1 MEGTYWLWKHDWRF
15 RSNRNR
21 PVSCSSSA
29 VHRSITRQLAL
40 IPQRLIRCMRLIGY
54 LQSLLSLAVARL
66 QPTLPIRVL
75 SSTSSRLCPDEHD
88 GAAGYRQRVKHR
100 QEAPSAQHFSLP
112 VENSPFRGQIRF
124 GAVTSLT
131 FPSKTAFCTWWRS
144 LIGRSTGFELA
155 AFEYARYQ
163 LLCWG
168 AGGGYRKIWQARNYE
183 HGLEQPIHRCCLNH
197 DFDQGQL
204 YNLNAFRWFYKS
216 AAGNKWAGPLSGQ
229 HLYRTAVAVAETGA
243 RLSVWNRRRFQ
254 TKQIMNA

>member
-1 MEGTYWLWKHDWRF
+1 MEGTYWLCKHDWRF

-112 VENSPFRGQIRF
+112 VEKLAISRPNQVWCRDITYIPVENGFLYLVAIIDWAFHWFWTSGFWIR
-124 GAVTSLT
+124 
-131 FPSKTAFCTWWRS
+131 
-144 LIGRSTGFELA
+144 
-155 AFEYARYQ
+155 
-163 LLCWG
+163 
-168 AGGGYRKIWQARNYE
+168 
-183 HGLEQPIHRCCLNH
+183 
-197 DFDQGQL
+197 
-204 YNLNAFRWFYKS
+204 
-216 AAGNKWAGPLSGQ
+216 
-229 HLYRTAVAVAETGA
+229 
-243 RLSVWNRRRFQ
+243 
-254 TKQIMNA
+254 